1 MKKKRSVL
9 PAIKSRFARFR
20 LRTGYSRIYRIGVYA
35 LEDIPARRLVIEYN
49 GKRLNWEKATQ
60 LRFPQDIYLARV
72 KSGYVLD
79 GGVAGS
85 GAQLANHSCNPN
97 MKKKYSQGR
106 MFLASTK
113 KILAGEELTWD

>member
-20 LRTGYSRIYRIGVYA
+20 LRTGYSRIHRIGVYA
-35 LEDIPARRLVIEYN
+35 LEDIPARRLVIEYT
-49 GKRLNWEKATQ
+49 GKKLNLEKASQ
-60 LRFPQDIYLARV
+60 LRFPRDIYLAQV

-97 MKKKYSQGR
+97 MKKKYSHGR
-106 MFLASTK
+106 MFLA
-113 KILAGEELTWD
+113 